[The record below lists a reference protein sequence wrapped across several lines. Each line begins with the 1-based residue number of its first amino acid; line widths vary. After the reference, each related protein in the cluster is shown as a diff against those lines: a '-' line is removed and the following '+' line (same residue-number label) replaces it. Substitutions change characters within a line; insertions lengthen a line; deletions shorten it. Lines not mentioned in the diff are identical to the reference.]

1 MDQLI
6 TQLEQKISSLV
17 NQLNSAKQE
26 ISQLRSQLAQE
37 PQQTSAVD
45 PLISSMEGLPAA
57 DQLQLYIADSL
68 DLSEPSQSK
77 PTLDNEEQLSFDLG
91 SKNLIHDLFADISE
105 AFIPTGNNVSLAT
118 MNTEQ

>member
-68 DLSEPSQSK
+68 DLSKPNQSTPK
-77 PTLDNEEQLSFDLG
+77 
-91 SKNLIHDLFADISE
+91 
-105 AFIPTGNNVSLAT
+105 
-118 MNTEQ
+118 